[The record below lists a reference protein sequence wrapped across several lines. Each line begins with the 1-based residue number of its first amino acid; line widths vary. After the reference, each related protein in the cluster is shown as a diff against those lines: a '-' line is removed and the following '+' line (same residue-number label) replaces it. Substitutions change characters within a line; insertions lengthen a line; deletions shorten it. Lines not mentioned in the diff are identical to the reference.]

1 MDSVPTTPSRT
12 LNVAPI
18 QYPVATP
25 PSSMAVGRL
34 LLSSRKSLEWD
45 RAQTATDPEDCAVLD
60 SFVIKN
66 RLMLPKTT
74 EDWKLMDE
82 VISSHFDSA
91 IEQIDVSSLSDQL
104 KHDSALSVL
113 KDSIYG
119 CIVDNYGSK
128 QPLASD
134 SKAKTRVDQQM
145 KTLRRKKKLASKEF
159 KKYRREGADEDV
171 ISAKRTEW
179 RKLTRVHNKIR
190 LQELE
195 LENKLTEIQN
205 NTEFAKRPFE
215 FIKNEVT
222 KGPGNKSS
230 PSCSKEEAVEFFT
243 ARYSDP
249 QRTTKVDFPEFVD
262 LPSKPSFPLPLA
274 VPPKEDFEKYIL
286 GRRNKSTPGPDGI
299 PFIVY
304 KKCPTVRARLIQII
318 RCLWKVGS
326 IPIYERFATKIL
338 IAKSQSRVL
347 KEYRDITLFNASL
360 KALTGTWARAVSQY
374 MVRNGYFDTTVQKG
388 FIQKTAGC
396 IEHNQT
402 IVDLL
407 KESKKNKAPFQLAFL
422 DLENAFGSAKHNLIF
437 AALTWYN
444 VPEDWIK
451 LIKCLYDECF
461 VVVTT
466 PAWNTPPIQIQKGSL
481 QGGPEAGTLFNVPWN
496 IVLCGIFRFMTVVL
510 SYKKIEKPVS
520 GFADDLSVKTRS
532 SDDMSSTLKF
542 AEDLC
547 EWSRCFKFKESKSYI
562 MAMGSNGK
570 PDDPKLRL
578 NGKLIPPLTSKP
590 FKFLGRW
597 IYPSLKDKELID
609 STVKKVENLMK
620 KTDELLLDGRKK
632 CWIYQHG
639 ILPYLCWDFSMVE
652 VNTTAIA
659 KMEATVNRHLKKWL
673 KLTRSADTSI
683 LYRGSCGLNIT
694 GIKDAVIA
702 SRCNT
707 EIILCTSRDPIVRT
721 VAKRR
726 RDSDVQANGQN
737 TPKRI
742 RTAVR
747 DLEFQKAFCQNTRS
761 ANDRRGLGMIGANNK
776 VHINKK
782 SIVNRTK
789 ELSNEEKIGEILSL
803 SVQSS
808 WTNWDELIEVDLK
821 WNEMMYGMS
830 PSLLSFWLNAVQNT
844 LPDPTNLRRW
854 GKQFQASCTLCKWK
868 NCTLLHI
875 LCSCRVALEQGRI
888 SYRHDSVLGC
898 IVKWIKTSLME
909 NKKRNYQP
917 NDERDKPIR
926 FVKKGAKIPRKKPR
940 KVYSYWS
947 NFNDWKVL
955 HDSRTKQYQIPPC
968 IASSSLRPD
977 ICLYSVEGK
986 KVCFIELTSPAEE
999 NIQLWKIKKR
1009 QKYLDLVEEA
1019 KSNGFSACCRTI
1031 EVGARGFVSKSS
1043 LNVFS
1048 LLGFSSKQKNDAR
1061 REISRV
1067 AIRCSHFIWINR
1079 DNPTWSSPNRIC

>member
-1 MDSVPTTPSRT
+1 MTSAS
-12 LNVAPI
+12 A
-18 QYPVATP
+18 QYAVATP
-25 PSSMAVGRL
+25 PSSLAIQRL
-34 LLSSRKSLEWD
+34 ILSSRKSLEWD
-45 RAQTATDPEDCAVLD
+45 RAQTATDPEECAVLD
-60 SFVIKN
+60 TYVIKD
-66 RLMLPKTT
+66 RLMVPKTT

-82 VISSHFDSA
+82 VISSQYDSA
-91 IEQIDVSSLSDQL
+91 IEQIIEDVSSLSDPL

-119 CIVDNYGSK
+119 CIVNKYGSK
-128 QPLASD
+128 KHLASD
-134 SKAKTRVDQQM
+134 PKDRTRIDQQM
-145 KTLRRKKKLASKEF
+145 KALRRKKKLASKEF
-159 KKYRREGADEDV
+159 KKFRREGADDEV

-190 LQELE
+190 LQEQE
-195 LENKLTEIQN
+195 LENKLTEIRN

-222 KGPGNKSS
+222 KGTGNKSS
-230 PSCSKEEAVEFFT
+230 PSCSKDEAVEFFT

-249 QRTTKVDFPEFVD
+249 QRKAKVEFPEFVD
-262 LPSKPSFPLPLA
+262 PPSKPQHPLPLA

-304 KKCPTVRARLIQII
+304 KKCPTIRARLIQIL
-318 RCLWKVGS
+318 RCLWKVGR
-326 IPIYERFATKIL
+326 IPLYERFATKIL

-347 KEYRDITLFNASL
+347 EEYRDITLFNASL
-360 KALTGTWARAVSQY
+360 KALTGTWARAVSHY
-374 MVRNGYFDTTVQKG
+374 MVRNCYFDTTVQKG
-388 FIQKTAGC
+388 FIHKTAGC

-402 IVDLL
+402 IVDML

-437 AALTWYN
+437 AALKWYN
-444 VPEDWIK
+444 VPEHWIK

-466 PAWNTPPIQIQKGSL
+466 PSWNTPPIQIQKGSL

-496 IVLCGIFRFMTVVL
+496 LVLGGLVRYMTVVL

-520 GFADDLSVKTRS
+520 GFADDVSVKTRS
-532 SDDMSSTLKF
+532 HDDMSSTLKF

-547 EWSRCFKFKESKSYI
+547 EWSKCFKFKESKSYI
-562 MAMGSNGK
+562 MAMDSKGK
-570 PDDPKLRL
+570 PVDPKIRL

-609 STVKKVENLMK
+609 STVKKVENLMR

-652 VNTTAIA
+652 INTTAIA
-659 KMEATVNRHLKKWL
+659 RMEATVNRHLKKWL
-673 KLTRSADTSI
+673 KITRSADTSI

-707 EIILCTSRDPIVRT
+707 EVILCTSRDPTVRAI
-721 VAKRR
+721 AKRR
-726 RDSDVQANGQN
+726 RDSDVQASGQN
-737 TPKRI
+737 TPKRLK
-742 RTAVR
+742 TAVR

-761 ANDRRGLGMIGANNK
+761 ASDRRGLGMAGANNK
-776 VHINKK
+776 IRINKK

-789 ELSNEEKIGEILSL
+789 ELSNEERIGKILSL

-808 WTNWDELIEVDLK
+808 WTNWDELIQVDLK

-888 SYRHDSVLGC
+888 SFRHDSVLGC
-898 IVKWIKTSLME
+898 IVKWIKSSLLD
-909 NKKRNYQP
+909 NKQRNYQTT
-917 NDERDKPIR
+917 EESDKSIR
-926 FVKKGAKIPRKKPR
+926 FVKEGTKIPRKKPR
-940 KVYSYWS
+940 KASSYWN
-947 NFNDWKVL
+947 NFDDWKVL

-968 IASSSLRPD
+968 IVSSSLRPD
-977 ICLYSVEGK
+977 ICLYSVKGK

-1019 KSNGFSACCRTI
+1019 KTNGFSACCRTI

-1043 LNVFS
+1043 LNIFS
-1048 LLGFSSKQKNDAR
+1048 LLGFSGKQKNDVR
-1061 REISRV
+1061 REMSRV
-1067 AIRCSHFIWINR
+1067 AIRCSHFIWISR
-1079 DNPTWSSPNRIC
+1079 DNPTWCNPNRIC